1 MLRGFLAVGVSFLI
15 TLLTTPLMI
24 YIGKKFG
31 LVDMPG
37 ERKIHKV
44 PIPRVGG
51 VAIFLGFFI
60 GCLVLG
66 RFGEQMLALMI
77 ASVIIMLLG
86 FWDDAKNITPI
97 VKLVGQCIAALLV
110 VKSGLVVNFL
120 TNPITGGEITL
131 GWLAV
136 PVTVLWL
143 VGMSNAVNLID
154 GMDGEAAGV
163 CAISSGM
170 IAVICVLQGPQ
181 SVAAVAGLLSAA
193 CIAFLVFN
201 FNPAKIFM
209 GDCGSLFIG
218 FALATISIM
227 GFSKSATFISVII
240 PIIILGTPILDTFF
254 AILRRLFSH
263 KPVFAADKG
272 HLHHRLLQKGYSQ
285 RKAVLIIYAVTFLLG
300 IAAILMSLLTTA
312 QALVILIIVTAL
324 ASFGA
329 GRLGVLKPAS
339 VNKTKQDA
347 NNS

>member
-1 MLRGFLAVGVSFLI
+1 MTQAFIALSVSFLV

-24 YIGKKFG
+24 FIGKKCG
-31 LVDMPG
+31 LVDKPDA
-37 ERKIHKV
+37 RKIHKE

-66 RFGEQMLALMI
+66 RFGEQMLALMA

-86 FWDDAKNITPI
+86 FVDDARNIPPI
-97 VKLVGQCIAALLV
+97 AKLIGQAVAAFLV
-110 VKSGLVVNFL
+110 VRSGLVVEFL
-120 TNPITGGEITL
+120 TNPFTGGEMSL
-131 GWLAV
+131 GWLSV
-136 PVTVLWL
+136 PLTMVWL
-143 VGMSNAVNLID
+143 IGMSNAVNLID

-163 CAISSGM
+163 SAISAGM
-170 IAVICVLQGPQ
+170 IAIICVLQGPQ
-181 SVAAVAGLLSAA
+181 SVAAVAGLLAAA

-209 GDCGSLFIG
+209 GDSGSLFIG

-227 GFSKSATFISVII
+227 GFSKSATFISVVI
-240 PIIILGTPILDTFF
+240 PIIILGTPIMDTFF

-263 KPVFAADKG
+263 KPVFEADKG
-272 HLHHRLLQKGYSQ
+272 HMHHRLLQRGLSQ
-285 RKAVLIIYAVTFLLG
+285 KKAVLIIYAVTFLLG

-312 QALVILIIVTAL
+312 QALVILIIVILL

-329 GRLGVLKPAS
+329 DKLGVLKPS
-339 VNKTKQDA
+339 GQKVQSEKE
-347 NNS
+347 

>member
-1 MLRGFLAVGVSFLI
+1 MLRGFISVAVSFLVA
-15 TLLTTPLMI
+15 LLATPLMI
-24 YIGKKFG
+24 YIGKRFG

-66 RFGEQMLALMI
+66 RFGTQMIALMI
-77 ASVIIMLLG
+77 ASVMIMLLG
-86 FWDDAKNITPI
+86 FWDDARDISPI
-97 VKLVGQCIAALLV
+97 AKLCGQCLAALIV
-110 VKSGLVVNFL
+110 VKSGLVVSFL
-120 TNPITGGEITL
+120 TNPFTGGEITL
-131 GWLAV
+131 GWLSI
-136 PVTVLWL
+136 PVTVIWL

-170 IAVICVLQGPQ
+170 IAVICVLNGPQ

-193 CIAFLVFN
+193 CIAFLFFN

-263 KPVFAADKG
+263 KPVFQADKG
-272 HLHHRLLQKGYSQ
+272 HMHHRLLQKGYSQ
-285 RKAVLIIYAVTFLLG
+285 RKAVLIIYLITFLLG
-300 IAAILMSLLTTA
+300 FAAILMSLLTTA
-312 QALVILIIVTAL
+312 QAVVILIIVTIL
-324 ASFGA
+324 ASIGA
-329 GRLGVLKPAS
+329 GKLGVLKPSAQI
-339 VNKTKQDA
+339 KAEKGK
-347 NNS
+347 